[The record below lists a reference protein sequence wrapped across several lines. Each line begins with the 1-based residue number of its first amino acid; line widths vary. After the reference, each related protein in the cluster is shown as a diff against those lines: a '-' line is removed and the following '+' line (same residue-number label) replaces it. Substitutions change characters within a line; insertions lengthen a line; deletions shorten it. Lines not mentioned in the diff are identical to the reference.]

1 MQHKDNEIIQLNKTP
16 NITYS
21 CTSKCLS
28 PNITGEFLLP
38 RGQMEDLFYEKV
50 NFTENLW
57 TPVLYRKFLVSCPN
71 ETLTDVLLRQHICLK
86 VQHKDNKIIQL
97 NKTTNI
103 TYSCTSKCLS
113 QNITGDFL

>member
-28 PNITGEFLLP
+28 QNIH
-38 RGQMEDLFYEKV
+38 RGVLVAQASNGDLFYDKV
-50 NFTENLW
+50 NFTESLW
-57 TPVLYRKFLVSCPN
+57 SPVLYRKFLVSCPG

-86 VQHKDNKIIQL
+86 VQDQMV
-97 NKTTNI
+97 
-103 TYSCTSKCLS
+103 
-113 QNITGDFL
+113 

>member
-1 MQHKDNEIIQLNKTP
+1 MQHKDNEIVQLNKTP

-28 PNITGEFLLP
+28 QNIHWGVLVAQ
-38 RGQMEDLFYEKV
+38 GSNGDLFYDKV
-50 NFTENLW
+50 NFTESLW
-57 TPVLYRKFLVSCPN
+57 SPVLYRKFLVSCPG

-86 VQHKDNKIIQL
+86 VQHKDNEIIQL

-103 TYSCTSKCLS
+103 TYSRTSKCLS
-113 QNITGDFL
+113 QNIIGEFL